1 MRRSA
6 DGPAAD
12 GRSGS
17 NFSTNGGRLS
27 LRATGEKED
36 GFAIT
41 ASRTV
46 AVPLD
51 RLYQAFVDE
60 SLRADWLP
68 EGSFTSAPRPGRGQ
82 PRFDWGDSATRVNAT
97 FRAEGE
103 ARSVVARAMNEHTRT
118 PITDVR
124 TVGVPVTDQPRV
136 LPRQ

>member
-27 LRATGEKED
+27 LRAKGEKED

-68 EGSFTSAPRPGRGQ
+68 EGQLHERTTTRPRSAH
-82 PRFDWGDSATRVNAT
+82 ALT
-97 FRAEGE
+97 FRY
-103 ARSVVARAMNEHTRT
+103 RSSMGAASTCGAATSGPTISPFLLRSDHN
-118 PITDVR
+118 
-124 TVGVPVTDQPRV
+124 
-136 LPRQ
+136 LPRLSGPAALRHFVVV